1 MPSKIAS
8 VFNIGQVSGKMAKLQ
23 EDRVNVE
30 RAMFMAHTFNFL
42 LSAGKACLLP
52 FLTIYFR
59 LLGLTATQVGL
70 IFAAQAFMKFW
81 CAPLWSSCAKQCRK
95 KKFVLMFSTFVLL
108 SSVLLLSLAPPVDPD
123 NSPLYCRTKH
133 QNSSDLQSDEHE
145 NLNPSNETALAVNP
159 SLKTSTESQAAVD
172 SAKITTPAAA
182 DDEMNKEVN
191 DMVDENEKSS
201 TTTTSTTIPKVTTF
215 KPVVH
220 YSTSTTTQVPLSTT
234 TAAIDTQYV
243 LDLLD
248 KLGLNIDD
256 MSEDDL
262 KQLLESQISENDE
275 NDNEQNKEDED
286 YQFDNNDDDNEDED
300 DYDYNWGNNKWNSM
314 HHGMGGGR
322 TKRHAEPESTKTES
336 ESAKHESDSEKAE
349 SDSAK
354 PESESSKTELESA
367 KTWTSTFYG
376 YKDEL
381 FKEKNKTFVFILALL
396 IVAEFFAA
404 PAEKL
409 ADDCWF
415 EYLDILDVLE
425 KYNQHRIWKTVGYIM
440 MPAFVATVV
449 EKTNCVLAHSI
460 PHFMIHFFTF
470 AAFAGL
476 AFMVAFGYPISQNKK
491 TPKQSRFGKGV
502 RILCCDIHSLTLT
515 LTVFI
520 LGMIYAAIDNFLYW
534 KVQDVGGSEIVI
546 GVSIMVS
553 ATSSVLMLVVQSA
566 LIKRITYIGA
576 VVLALLTLAGRL
588 VFYSFLWTPW
598 VVLAGDALHGF
609 SHTLIFGALQ
619 MYPDFRINPFIMD
632 RSAHTL
638 LNVLYYGLGTAVGS
652 AMSGLLYDQFGF
664 ALLFQGACV
673 FVTSWCAL
681 FLIFQKCI
689 KKKSKIRYAKLLQ
702 DDHGDDDSSDYE
714 DDWLEVAMKTSSR

>member
-30 RAMFMAHTFNFL
+30 RAMFMAHTFHFL

-123 NSPLYCRTKH
+123 NSPLYCRTNLK
-133 QNSSDLQSDEHE
+133 NSSNLESDEHE
-145 NLNPSNETALAVNP
+145 NLNPSNASDLNPPAPAVNP
-159 SLKTSTESQAAVD
+159 SLETSTESQNATD
-172 SAKITTPAAA
+172 SAKTTPIV
-182 DDEMNKEVN
+182 DEIDKEVN
-191 DMVDENEKSS
+191 DMIDENKKLSTTTVTQKVTTTTEAKLVHSTTTTTQSPSS
-201 TTTTSTTIPKVTTF
+201 TTTAS
-215 KPVVH
+215 
-220 YSTSTTTQVPLSTT
+220 
-234 TAAIDTQYV
+234 IDTQYV
-243 LDLLD
+243 YDLLE
-248 KLGLNIDD
+248 KLGLDIND
-256 MSEDDL
+256 MSEEDL
-262 KQLLESQISENDE
+262 KQLLESQISEEDNQDEDEYHYDDNDKDE
-275 NDNEQNKEDED
+275 NGYN
-286 YQFDNNDDDNEDED
+286 
-300 DYDYNWGNNKWNSM
+300 YDWDKWNTGHRGM
-314 HHGMGGGR
+314 GGGNRGMGGGR
-322 TKRHAEPESTKTES
+322 TKRHADS
-336 ESAKHESDSEKAE
+336 ES
-349 SDSAK
+349 
-354 PESESSKTELESA
+354 ESA
-367 KTWTSTFYG
+367 KTWTSTISG
-376 YKDEL
+376 YRDEL
-381 FKEKNKTFVFILALL
+381 FKEKNKTFAFILALL

-425 KYNQHRIWKTVGYIM
+425 KYSQHRIWKTVGYIL
-440 MPAFVATVV
+440 MPAFVGTVV
-449 EKTNCVLAHSI
+449 EKTNCVLVHSI

-502 RILCCDIHSLTLT
+502 RILCCDIHSFTLT

-546 GVSIMVS
+546 GVSIVVS
-553 ATSSVLMLVVQSA
+553 AASSVVMLLVQSA

-632 RSAHTL
+632 RSAYTL

-664 ALLFQGACV
+664 SLLFQGACV
-673 FVTSWCAL
+673 MVTSWCAL
-681 FLIFQKCI
+681 FLLFQKCI

-702 DDHGDDDSSDYE
+702 DDRGDDDSSDYE